1 MNANLPVPV
10 EFSAIATI
18 CVATESSIG
27 GRKCLIVDAR
37 ALHAGLKV
45 GKDFSTWISGR
56 IEKYGFQ
63 EETDYKTAL
72 LSTEGNFDSPKR
84 GNQTGRGGDRRS
96 KDYAL
101 TTDMAKELAMIE
113 NNEMGRLARR
123 YFLWVEQAV
132 ISAALPLG
140 AGQHGGITKAVIT
153 RALMPVTAR
162 MDAQEARLATL
173 VERLETAMTAYDPS
187 AGFTTDFRPM
197 RFFVENAGVLQKGR
211 GGLIRN
217 MSRRCVNWL
226 LRNDLGGSIRHS
238 RDQERH
244 LFHVDAVPRWMQIEG
259 AAMIRAH
266 MDKMTGQGTI
276 APKGEKGRTELSP
289 RPFSRPKEAAS

>member
-18 CVATESSIG
+18 CVATEGTIG
-27 GRKCLIVDAR
+27 GRKCLTVDCR

-45 GKDFSTWISGR
+45 GKDFSTWIKGR
-56 IEKYGFQ
+56 IEKYEFTDGMDF
-63 EETDYKTAL
+63 ETFDD
-72 LSTEGNFDSPKR
+72 LSSPDLGSSKSR
-84 GNQTGRGGDRRS
+84 AQQTKEYR
-96 KDYAL
+96 L

-140 AGQHGGITKAVIT
+140 AGQHGGITKAVIN
-153 RALMPVTAR
+153 RALLPVTAR

-187 AGFTTDFRPM
+187 AAFTTDYRPM

-244 LFHVDAVPRWMQIEG
+244 LFHVDAVPRWMQFEG

-266 MDKMTGQGTI
+266 MDKMTGQGTL
-276 APKGEKGRTELSP
+276 APKGKKGRTELSP
-289 RPFSRPKEAAS
+289 RPFARPKEAAS

>member
-1 MNANLPVPV
+1 MNANLPVPA

-18 CVATESSIG
+18 CVATESTIG
-27 GRKCLIVDAR
+27 GRKCLTVDGR

-45 GKDFSTWISGR
+45 GRAFGAWLPAR
-56 IEKYGFQ
+56 IESHGFQ
-63 EETDYKTAL
+63 EDSDYQIL
-72 LSTEGNFDSPKR
+72 LSNSGKQNGS
-84 GNQTGRGGDRRS
+84 GGHNLKNYS
-96 KDYAL
+96 L
-101 TTDMAKELAMIE
+101 TIDMAKQLAMIE

-123 YFLWVEQAV
+123 YFLWVEQAA

-153 RALMPVTAR
+153 RALLPVTAR

-173 VERLETAMTAYDPS
+173 VERLETAITAYDPS
-187 AGFTTDFRPM
+187 AGFTTDYRPM

-244 LFHVDAVPRWMQIEG
+244 LFHVDAVPRWMQFEG
-259 AAMIRAH
+259 AEMIRAH
-266 MDKMTGQGTI
+266 MDKMTGQGTF
-276 APKGEKGRTELSP
+276 APKGKKGRTELSP